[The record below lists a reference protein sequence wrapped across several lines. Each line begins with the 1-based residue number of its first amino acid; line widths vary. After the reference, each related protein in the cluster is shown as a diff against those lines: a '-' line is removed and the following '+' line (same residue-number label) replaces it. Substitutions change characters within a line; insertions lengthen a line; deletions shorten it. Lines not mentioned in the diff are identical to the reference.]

1 MPCQFPEHHR
11 ASGGR
16 GLLVLIA
23 VLLTAVA
30 LGTSATAARIAAD
43 LRDVLVWMAGT
54 LVAVLVVA
62 VALMVREW
70 RRARADARAL
80 PPAAPAVHGYASKV
94 KDASFTLDEHEL
106 PADELAARRA
116 SRRAG

>member
-1 MPCQFPEHHR
+1 MSCKFPEHHR
-11 ASGGR
+11 SCGGR
-16 GLLVLIA
+16 GPLVVIA

-30 LGTSATAARIAAD
+30 LGTSGTAARLAAD

-54 LVAVLVVA
+54 LVVVLVVA

-70 RRARADARAL
+70 RRARRDAAWLDDNSPSTSR
-80 PPAAPAVHGYASKV
+80 PPVAIVYPGRWS
-94 KDASFTLDEHEL
+94 EL

-116 SRRAG
+116 SRRAA